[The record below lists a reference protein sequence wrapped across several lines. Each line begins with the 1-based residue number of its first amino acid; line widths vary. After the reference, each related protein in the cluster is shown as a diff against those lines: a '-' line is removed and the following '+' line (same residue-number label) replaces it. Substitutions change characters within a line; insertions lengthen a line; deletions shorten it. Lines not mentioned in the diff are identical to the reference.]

1 MHHKVANE
9 MILRKFDANLVERD
23 DAKKRRKKGQE
34 VRALP
39 SSAPLV

>member
-9 MILRKFDANLVERD
+9 MILRKFDANLMERD
-23 DAKKRRKKGQE
+23 DAKKRRKKEQE